1 MRESYVIRDSHSTY
15 KTVNYHYKSMYC
27 TIMERFFNTKIME
40 GGIQNLY
47 VEEDLNDY
55 SSFAFDTKV
64 FSGGEQHIL
73 AGGIAIGVLLQGNAF
88 QAIDLGGYVKDLI
101 IRDQAQSWLHFGAT
115 LEGSTM
121 IHDSGRIYLY
131 AGAERSRTEVEK
143 IVLNGRDTK
152 LYAIASNIDG
162 ESSLIENL
170 SGNGRVIFTSTVFN
184 PHYSK
189 LEVGNLSGNLHF
201 RFNTNFVE
209 QRGDYLLIK
218 RGAGHHTI
226 SVIDSGVE
234 MTDSLLQNQNLI
246 LELDLIHVQSGNA
259 HFTLIDFGVK
269 K

>member
-1 MRESYVIRDSHSTY
+1 
-15 KTVNYHYKSMYC
+15 
-27 TIMERFFNTKIME
+27 ME

-73 AGGIAIGVLLQGNAF
+73 AGGIAIGILLQGNAF

-131 AGAERSRTEVEK
+131 AGAERSRTEVET
-143 IVLNGRDTK
+143 IVLNDKDTT
-152 LYAIASNIDG
+152 LYSIASKMDG
-162 ESSLIENL
+162 ESSLIEDL

-184 PHYSK
+184 LHYSK

-218 RGAGHHTI
+218 RGAGHQH
-226 SVIDSGVE
+226 
-234 MTDSLLQNQNLI
+234 
-246 LELDLIHVQSGNA
+246 HKRYR
-259 HFTLIDFGVK
+259 FWC
-269 K
+269 

>member
-143 IVLNGRDTK
+143 NCLKWQRYKIVCDCL
-152 LYAIASNIDG
+152 
-162 ESSLIENL
+162 
-170 SGNGRVIFTSTVFN
+170 
-184 PHYSK
+184 
-189 LEVGNLSGNLHF
+189 
-201 RFNTNFVE
+201 
-209 QRGDYLLIK
+209 
-218 RGAGHHTI
+218 
-226 SVIDSGVE
+226 
-234 MTDSLLQNQNLI
+234 
-246 LELDLIHVQSGNA
+246 
-259 HFTLIDFGVK
+259 
-269 K
+269 